1 MRGIRQASP
10 ATRAPSNS
18 SQSRSSEVLQ
28 TANGCKQRLQ
38 TTAANNRLQ
47 TNKAQQGRD
56 KMQEHPAQS
65 ASARE
70 NQGPKLAEFDRR
82 TMMKTTATFIGASA
96 FGMSSSNSS
105 AQQTNESRSAWENG
119 NSLRRPTMGF
129 MLAHEQFVVPELVR
143 LGEAAEKAGFG
154 LLATSDHLQPW
165 QSNEAHAGEAWV
177 TMGAL
182 GQRTTRAWIGPTVTC
197 PTFRYHPAVVAEA
210 FASLSLLTPG
220 RVFLGIGSGEALNEQ
235 AAVGSWPNW
244 MERSERL
251 IEAASVI
258 RKLWTG
264 QQIDHKGKYYTVNA
278 RLYDP
283 PAKPIPLLMAANGP
297 KAMRRAGEHA
307 DGLITDPKTWKQ
319 HKGEFENA
327 ARGAGKDPSQMP
339 VLVELFVVVGDESD
353 AKESAEL
360 WRFIPKAFKSYYN
373 IRDPQTIL
381 ERATAELPLQQVY
394 GDWPVSTNP
403 EVHIKAVNELFESGV
418 SIVNIHSGQANQRRV
433 IEFYGREVLPKLKI
447 G

>member
-1 MRGIRQASP
+1 M
-10 ATRAPSNS
+10 
-18 SQSRSSEVLQ
+18 LK
-28 TANGCKQRLQ
+28 TA
-38 TTAANNRLQ
+38 
-47 TNKAQQGRD
+47 
-56 KMQEHPAQS
+56 
-65 ASARE
+65 
-70 NQGPKLAEFDRR
+70 
-82 TMMKTTATFIGASA
+82 ATFIGASA
-96 FGMSSSNSS
+96 LAMGSANSFGQSKKEKE
-105 AQQTNESRSAWENG
+105 TGPSREDRS
-119 NSLRRPTMGF
+119 SLRNPTMGF
-129 MLAHEQFVVPELVR
+129 MLAHEQFPVPELVR

-182 GQRTTRAWIGPTVTC
+182 GQRTTRAWFGPTVTC
-197 PTFRYHPAVVAEA
+197 PTFRYQPAVVAEA

-244 MERSERL
+244 LERSERL
-251 IEAASVI
+251 TEAASII
-258 RKLWTG
+258 RQLWTG

-297 KAMRRAGEHA
+297 KAMRRAGEHG

-319 HKGEFENA
+319 HKGEFESA
-327 ARGAGKDPSQMP
+327 ARAAGKDPRQMP

-373 IRDPQTIL
+373 VRDPQTIL
-381 ERATAELPLQQVY
+381 ERASAEVPLRQVY
-394 GDWPVSTNP
+394 GDWPVSMDP
-403 EVHIKAVNELFESGV
+403 EVHVKAVNELFESGA
-418 SIVNIHSGQANQRRV
+418 SIVNIHSGQPNQRRV
-433 IEFYGREVLPKLKI
+433 IEFYGKEVLPKLKLVRPEDFSDRRARK
-447 G
+447 GTNLTTGRNNHDNEEKVG